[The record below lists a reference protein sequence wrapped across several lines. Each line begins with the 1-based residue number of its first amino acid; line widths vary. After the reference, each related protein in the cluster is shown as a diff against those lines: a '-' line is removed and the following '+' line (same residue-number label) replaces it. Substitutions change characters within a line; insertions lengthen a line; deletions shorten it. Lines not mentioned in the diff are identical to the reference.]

1 MHSSTPAYCPNCGST
16 RGYYARSG
24 KCTDCGVAWDS
35 GLGVMG
41 GTFSADVAYT
51 PADPGNLTQ
60 AWLDNIRNHSPLL
73 TPYYNAAQ
81 ALLSAPTKTTALV
94 TAFQNAFNASSVYKL
109 PVTGVYDS
117 ATENAMGDYYQYLA
131 DVAAEALQNAAVKT
145 SALVTAFQK
154 AHNLTVNSSY
164 QVPVTGIYDAATK
177 SALYS
182 ASYYTPPMSAGFIAA
197 EVAGVGVAT
206 SLIYMLGGRWL
217 MLLGVPVGLIGG
229 LLLYSVVNRNK
240 ILATA

>member
-16 RGYYARSG
+16 RGNYARSG

-51 PADPGNLTQ
+51 PADPGNLSQ
-60 AWLDNIRNHSPLL
+60 AWLDKIRNHSPLL

-164 QVPVTGIYDAATK
+164 QVPVRESTTRPPRARSTARRTTRRRCRLGSSRPRSPASGRKESRSICWAVGG
-177 SALYS
+177 SCCSECLS
-182 ASYYTPPMSAGFIAA
+182 ASSAGFSS
-197 EVAGVGVAT
+197 T
-206 SLIYMLGGRWL
+206 R
-217 MLLGVPVGLIGG
+217 
-229 LLLYSVVNRNK
+229 
-240 ILATA
+240 